1 MRSGTFPK
9 SLKTVYTYNQSTKRS
24 LNVSIHFTH
33 MWVQPRVLVYI
44 TQPRMMN
51 NLDLYQEYE
60 LRMLMSLLRTCMI
73 AEALKVCEVALDI
86 RGTFGRFWWRG
97 LLTNL
102 HSIGIRGRGS
112 AAIKTTVQMTVSL
125 LSLMIHL
132 TSVKLAQVSKRN
144 TNTGIITF

>member
-1 MRSGTFPK
+1 
-9 SLKTVYTYNQSTKRS
+9 
-24 LNVSIHFTH
+24 

-44 TQPRMMN
+44 KHPRMMN

-112 AAIKTTVQMTVSL
+112 AAIKSYRTDDSFIVVTNDKSDLCQTRSGVKEEYEYGHGYVLTF
-125 LSLMIHL
+125 LSMACLRKLDMQQCSVLPMIC
-132 TSVKLAQVSKRN
+132 
-144 TNTGIITF
+144 ITLVYNN